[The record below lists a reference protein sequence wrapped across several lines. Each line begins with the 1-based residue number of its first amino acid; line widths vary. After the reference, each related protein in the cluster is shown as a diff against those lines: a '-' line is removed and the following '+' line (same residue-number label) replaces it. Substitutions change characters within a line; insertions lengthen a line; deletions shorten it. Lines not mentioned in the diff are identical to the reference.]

1 MYTQKELAESVF
13 LAATR
18 IVGGQGIITV
28 ITNRCISITIIIP
41 I

>member
-1 MYTQKELAESVF
+1 MYTQKELAQSII

-18 IVGGQGIITV
+18 IVGGQGIIT
-28 ITNRCISITIIIP
+28 IIINRCISITIIIP